1 MGESGSGQKGGGKG
15 GGGSNFVTLTIPRAQ
30 AQDLVHALNLA
41 LGSEGEKETKTKK
54 GKKGEGA
61 KKK

>member
-1 MGESGSGQKGGGKG
+1 MGKPGSGQEG
-15 GGGSNFVTLTIPRAQ
+15 GGGSDFVTLTIPRTH

-41 LGSEGEKETKTKK
+41 LGSEGEKKPKK

>member
-1 MGESGSGQKGGGKG
+1 MGDSGSGQQG
-15 GGGSNFVTLTIPRAQ
+15 GGGSDFVTLTIPRKQ

-41 LGSEGEKETKTKK
+41 LGSEGEKEPKT
-54 GKKGEGA
+54 GKKGLGA

>member
-1 MGESGSGQKGGGKG
+1 MGESGSGQKGGG
-15 GGGSNFVTLTIPRAQ
+15 GSDFVTLTIPRAQ

-41 LGSEGEKETKTKK
+41 LGSEGEKETKT

-61 KKK
+61 RKK

>member
-1 MGESGSGQKGGGKG
+1 MGESGSGQKGGG
-15 GGGSNFVTLTIPRAQ
+15 SSDFVTLTIPRKH

-41 LGSEGEKETKTKK
+41 LGSEGEKEPKTKK

>member
-1 MGESGSGQKGGGKG
+1 MGGSGQKGGG
-15 GGGSNFVTLTIPRAQ
+15 GSDFVTLTIPRAQ

-41 LGSEGEKETKTKK
+41 LGSEGGKALKK
-54 GKKGEGA
+54 GKKSEGA

>member
-1 MGESGSGQKGGGKG
+1 MGKPGSGQKGGG
-15 GGGSNFVTLTIPRAQ
+15 GSDFVTLTIPRTH

-41 LGSEGEKETKTKK
+41 LGSEDEKEPKS
-54 GKKGEGA
+54 GKKGAGA